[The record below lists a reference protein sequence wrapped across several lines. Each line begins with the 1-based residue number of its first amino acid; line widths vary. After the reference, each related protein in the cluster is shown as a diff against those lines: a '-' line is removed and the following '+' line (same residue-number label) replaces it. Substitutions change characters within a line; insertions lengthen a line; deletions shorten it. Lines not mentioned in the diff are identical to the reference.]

1 MSANEQFNNSLLINE
16 GWKGFTWSLS
26 FESREV
32 LNHIL
37 LVQAQCNIGVMNL
50 HHSLDE
56 EVFMADKF

>member
-1 MSANEQFNNSLLINE
+1 MSTNEQFNNSLLINE

-32 LNHIL
+32 LILIL
-37 LVQAQCNIGVMNL
+37 LVQDQCKIAVMNL

-56 EVFMADKF
+56 